1 MTTIKNIL
9 YWLIA
14 NSVGGYNRGLI
25 LDHLFNQPEN
35 AYNLSLKLGIDY
47 NTIRYHIDILLKNGL
62 IESVGN
68 SYGRTYFITKNL
80 KKNKQ
85 YFYKLWNK
93 FMKKK

>member
-14 NSVGGYNRGLI
+14 NSIGGYNRGLI

-80 KKNKQ
+80 MKNKQ
-85 YFYKLWNK
+85 YFYNLWNK
-93 FMKKK
+93 LMKKR